1 MLQIPVVLQRRVRTE
16 QTVQKPEMPQRSS
29 WSGRSRARCYA
40 ATVAWGWTVPK
51 TVEVPQL
58 PLVQFLVVIDTP
70 VVFVTTGACAG
81 PDSAENVKIPHAF
94 LDMVHCPSLCTDRSW
109 IVETVQKTVDYQQLV
124 PLLDKV
130 VDVPLLATSWGSE
143 GSAVAVH
150 RLVCQLIKAMMSS

>member
-1 MLQIPVVLQRRVRTE
+1 MLQIPVVLLSRARTV
-16 QTVQKPEMPQRSS
+16 QTVQAPEIPQRSS
-29 WSGRSRARCYA
+29 WSGCSRARCFA
-40 ATVAWGWTVPK
+40 ATVTWSWTVPK

-94 LDMVHCPSLCTDRSW
+94 LDMGHCPSLCNDRCRF
-109 IVETVQKTVDYQQLV
+109 VETVQKTVDAPQLL

-130 VDVPLLATSWGSE
+130 VDVPVLATSWGSR
-143 GSAVAVH
+143 GSAAAVH
-150 RLVCQLIKAMMSS
+150 RLVISSSFL